1 MIDEEQRKRHAR
13 QSFRLL
19 VVSLALLGFLVLIVP
34 LAAPLLN
41 GYSFLRLPLGLFLV
55 AQGTVV
61 GIIAV
66 IYWAASRQ
74 DRLDRRYGLTNE
86 L

>member
-1 MIDEEQRKRHAR
+1 MIDEEQRKGHAKR
-13 QSFRLL
+13 SWRLAAIC
-19 VVSLALLGFLVLIVP
+19 LALFGFLVLILP
-34 LAAPLLN
+34 LAAPFLN
-41 GYSFLRLPLGLFLV
+41 DYSFLRLPLGLFLI
-55 AQGTVV
+55 AQASVF

-66 IYWAASRQ
+66 IYWAAARQ